1 MGSSLFRT
9 LRRVL
14 VDVIIPCRGEAG
26 LAQCVWH
33 LGYGLGI
40 PRNRVRFHVSPIHFY
55 FLSIKQTDVE
65 VLPAFCSNNGE
76 GCPPGVR
83 RLGCGADHLLP
94 FGAEVK
100 DARSYT
106 STPTYTFMAYRLI
119 K

>member
-40 PRNRVRFHVSPIHFY
+40 PRNRVRFRASPIRFY
-55 FLSIKQTDVE
+55 FLSINRPMLRASQPSVQIVVRA
-65 VLPAFCSNNGE
+65 VLQG
-76 GCPPGVR
+76 
-83 RLGCGADHLLP
+83 
-94 FGAEVK
+94 
-100 DARSYT
+100 
-106 STPTYTFMAYRLI
+106 
-119 K
+119 